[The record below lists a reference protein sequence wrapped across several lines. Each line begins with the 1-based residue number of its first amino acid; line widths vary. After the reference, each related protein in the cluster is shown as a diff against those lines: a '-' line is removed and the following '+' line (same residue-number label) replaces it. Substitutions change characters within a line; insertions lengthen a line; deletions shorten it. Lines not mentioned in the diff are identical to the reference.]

1 MINKL
6 YKKALITGS
15 AEGIGYSILTKLL
28 KNNIEV
34 IAVDKNREK
43 LKKISKDFKN
53 YKIDT
58 IILDLTNTNQL
69 YKKLSNIKTDILI
82 NNAGI
87 GRGVGGLL
95 NSTKKDIEISNRL
108 NVEAHLHVLKAIVP
122 NMIKQR
128 KGHIILMG
136 SLAGLYPVDSA
147 IYGGQK
153 GAIHRIAQSMRIEL
167 SGSRVKLTEICP
179 GRTKTNFGNVAF
191 DDKKIAKKF
200 MSGFT
205 LLEPEDISDAVMFAL
220 STRWRSNI
228 SLIEISGTEQ
238 SPGGVPIFPVKDAIL
253 D

>member
-34 IAVDKNREK
+34 IAVDKNKEK

-95 NSTKKDIEISNRL
+95 NSTKKDIEISTKL
-108 NVEAHLHVLKAIVP
+108 NVEAHLHVLKALVP

-136 SLAGLYPVDSA
+136 SLAGL
-147 IYGGQK
+147 
-153 GAIHRIAQSMRIEL
+153 
-167 SGSRVKLTEICP
+167 
-179 GRTKTNFGNVAF
+179 
-191 DDKKIAKKF
+191 
-200 MSGFT
+200 
-205 LLEPEDISDAVMFAL
+205 
-220 STRWRSNI
+220 
-228 SLIEISGTEQ
+228 
-238 SPGGVPIFPVKDAIL
+238 
-253 D
+253 

>member
-6 YKKALITGS
+6 YKKALITGA

-28 KNNIEV
+28 KQNIEV
-34 IAVDKNREK
+34 IAVDKNKEK
-43 LKKISKDFKN
+43 LKKISKNFIN
-53 YKIDT
+53 YKIQT
-58 IILDLTNTNQL
+58 INLDLTNTKQL

-95 NSTKKDIEISNRL
+95 SSTKKDIEISSRL
-108 NVEAHLHVLKAIVP
+108 NVEAHLHVLKALVP

-128 KGHIILMG
+128 RGHIILMG

-167 SGSRVKLTEICP
+167 SGSRIKLTEICP

-238 SPGGVPIFPVKDAIL
+238 SPGGVPIFPVKDAIE

>member
-34 IAVDKNREK
+34 IAVDKNKEK

-53 YKIDT
+53 YKIQT

-95 NSTKKDIEISNRL
+95 NSTKKDIEISSKL
-108 NVEAHLHVLKAIVP
+108 NVEAHLHVLKVI
-122 NMIKQR
+122 
-128 KGHIILMG
+128 
-136 SLAGLYPVDSA
+136 PV
-147 IYGGQK
+147 QK
-153 GAIHRIAQSMRIEL
+153 
-167 SGSRVKLTEICP
+167 
-179 GRTKTNFGNVAF
+179 
-191 DDKKIAKKF
+191 
-200 MSGFT
+200 
-205 LLEPEDISDAVMFAL
+205 DI
-220 STRWRSNI
+220 
-228 SLIEISGTEQ
+228 
-238 SPGGVPIFPVKDAIL
+238 
-253 D
+253 

>member
-28 KNNIEV
+28 KQNIEV
-34 IAVDKNREK
+34 IAVDKNKEK
-43 LKKISKDFKN
+43 LKKISKDFIN
-53 YKIDT
+53 YKIQT
-58 IILDLTNTNQL
+58 INLDLTNTNQL

-95 NSTKKDIEISNRL
+95 NSSKKDIEISNRL
-108 NVEAHLHVLKAIVP
+108 NVEAHLHVLKALVP

-179 GRTKTNFGNVAF
+179 GRTSTNFGNVAF

-238 SPGGVPIFPVKDAIL
+238 SPGGVPVFPVKDAIL

>member
-1 MINKL
+1 M
-6 YKKALITGS
+6 
-15 AEGIGYSILTKLL
+15 
-28 KNNIEV
+28 
-34 IAVDKNREK
+34 
-43 LKKISKDFKN
+43 
-53 YKIDT
+53 
-58 IILDLTNTNQL
+58 DLTNTNQL

-95 NSTKKDIEISNRL
+95 NSTKKDIEISSKL
-108 NVEAHLHVLKAIVP
+108 NVEAHLHVLKALVP

-179 GRTKTNFGNVAF
+179 GRTKTNFGNIAF

-238 SPGGVPIFPVKDAIL
+238 SPGGVSIFPVKDAIL

>member
-6 YKKALITGS
+6 YKKALITGA

-28 KNNIEV
+28 KQNIEV
-34 IAVDKNREK
+34 VAVDKNKEK
-43 LKKISKDFKN
+43 LKKISKNYIN
-53 YKIDT
+53 YKIQT
-58 IILDLTNTNQL
+58 INLDLTNTKQL

-95 NSTKKDIEISNRL
+95 SSTKKDIEISSRL
-108 NVEAHLHVLKAIVP
+108 NVEAHLHVLKALVP

-167 SGSRVKLTEICP
+167 SGSRIKLTEICP

-238 SPGGVPIFPVKDAIL
+238 SPGGVPIFPVKDAIE

>member
-34 IAVDKNREK
+34 IAVDKNKEK

-58 IILDLTNTNQL
+58 IILDLTNTN
-69 YKKLSNIKTDILI
+69 
-82 NNAGI
+82 NAGI

-95 NSTKKDIEISNRL
+95 NSTKKDIEISNKL
-108 NVEAHLHVLKAIVP
+108 NVEAHLHVLKALVP